1 MFAVAIAAVIV
12 YAVLTGIVG
21 ARLLGLAFRTRA
33 LPEIALGISY
43 SLGGMLGWV
52 SIVLGTAFAA
62 RAPSVG
68 LALQFFGLFCLS
80 VGHLATAL
88 FTWRVFNPDSA
99 WARALFG
106 ALLVAAIVEYA
117 HNVGQLGVIF
127 PPPSSFWYWPGAVW
141 RTGTYVWMPFVA
153 LRYHRRLRLR
163 LAIGLADP
171 IATNRVLLWGL
182 MGSLMLAA
190 SVGVIVAT
198 LLGLWTTPAAPALM
212 ATLTVLIAIVSG
224 LGLLTFRAPE
234 RYLAWVRASAPRVE

>member
-1 MFAVAIAAVIV
+1 MFAVAIGAVMV
-12 YAVLTGIVG
+12 YALLTGIVA
-21 ARLLGLAFRTRA
+21 ARLLGLAWRTRA
-33 LPEIALGISY
+33 LPEIALGTSY
-43 SLGGMLGWV
+43 ALGGMLGWV
-52 SIVLGTAFAA
+52 AIVLGTAFAA
-62 RAPSVG
+62 RAPAAG

-80 VGHLATAL
+80 AGHLATAL
-88 FTWRVFNPDSA
+88 FIWRVFNPDSA

-106 ALLVAAIVEYA
+106 ALLATAIVEYV

-171 IATNRVLLWGL
+171 VATNRVLLWGI
-182 MGSLMLAA
+182 MGTLMLVA

-212 ATLTVLIAIVSG
+212 AALTVLIAIVSA

-234 RYLAWVRASAPRVE
+234 RYLAWVRARPGVE